1 MGNTMATKK
10 IALITGAGKG
20 IGRAI
25 AYAFAAKNIFP
36 IIIDIDVEA
45 AKGTVSHIREMGYD
59 AAYYV
64 KDISKVSNIES
75 LVDEILHTYERIDIL
90 VNNAGILSTTSLD
103 DLEEDEWDRVFS
115 INLKSAAFLMKQIVP
130 GMKRNNWGRII
141 NISSLA
147 GRMGGISTGCAYSAS
162 KAGLLG
168 LSMCIA
174 RKVAQ
179 YGITVNSIAPGTTET
194 ELTKGFTKNE
204 LDNLI
209 TKIPIGRLIQPSGI
223 AEAVCFLASESAE
236 FITGAVIDVN
246 GGMFMSS

>member
-1 MGNTMATKK
+1 MKKK

-20 IGRAI
+20 IGQAI
-25 AYAFAAKNIFP
+25 AYAFVQKDIFP
-36 IIIDIDVEA
+36 IIIDIDKDA
-45 AKGTVSHIREMGYD
+45 ARNTTSHIREMGYE

-64 KDISKVSNIES
+64 KDVSKVNDIEE
-75 LVDEILHTYERIDIL
+75 LVSEVIRSYERIDIL
-90 VNNAGILSTTSLD
+90 INNAGILSTTMLEDLD
-103 DLEEDEWDRVFS
+103 ETEWDRVLS
-115 INLKSAAFLMKQIVP
+115 INLKSAAFLMKQVVP
-130 GMKRNNWGRII
+130 VMKMNNWGRII

-194 ELTKGFTKNE
+194 ELTRKFTENE
-204 LDNLI
+204 MKNLI
-209 TKIPIGRLIQPSGI
+209 GSIPVGKLIQPSGI
-223 AEAVCFLASESAE
+223 ADAVCFLVSESAE
-236 FITGAVIDVN
+236 FVTGAILDIN